1 MIIYFRIH
9 FNRQEIDMQ
18 TKRIKFGRIACC
30 GILFSF
36 LTLAVTGCASPAAQ
50 ETVKT
55 EPAKAPLKVGLY
67 VDAGSQGG
75 GVVQLARLIEYSP
88 QLQLILLDGPDL
100 RAGKLKGLDLL
111 VVPGGSSAK
120 QYESMQEAGAQVVR
134 DYVAGGGAYFGVCAG
149 FHCTLN
155 RPKRIG
161 LLPYTFVAE
170 QVGSRAVVVVEIS
183 KKGAELLD
191 IRPGQ
196 YSVVYSHGPIARP
209 CEQPGTGWGEVLAVY
224 KSSINSL
231 KKPKANFAGYPAML
245 HGQYGKGKVI
255 ATSFHPEYRVPTR
268 EIAFGCIYAVTGVKP
283 APVFPAK
290 EFRPLRVGY
299 HTLLDGKT
307 SINEVLMLDRQPDLD
322 MNFSVSFPDGSLDH
336 LDVMVFPQGRSKTTV
351 SAVKDPLIRPFL
363 ERGGKVIVLGRAAEA
378 APEHPNVI
386 RLADRSKLLETI
398 RAAGK
403 K

>member
-1 MIIYFRIH
+1 
-9 FNRQEIDMQ
+9 MQ
-18 TKRIKFGRIACC
+18 TKRILFGRVACC
-30 GILFSF
+30 GILFAF
-36 LTLAVTGCASPAAQ
+36 LTLAGTGCAAPAP
-50 ETVKT
+50 ETADAA
-55 EPAKAPLKVGLY
+55 PAKEPLKVGLY

-75 GVVQLARLIEYSP
+75 GVIQLARLIEYSP
-88 QLQLILLDGPDL
+88 QLQLIPLDRPDL
-100 RAGKLKGLDLL
+100 REGKLKGLDLL

-120 QYESMQEAGAQVVR
+120 QYESMQETGAQAVR
-134 DYVAGGGAYFGVCAG
+134 EYVAAGGAYFGVCAG
-149 FHCTLN
+149 YHCTLN

-161 LLPYTFVAE
+161 LLPYTFVPE
-170 QVGSRAVVVVEIS
+170 NVGSRAVVTAEIS

-196 YSVVYSHGPIARP
+196 YSVIYSHGPIARP

-224 KSSINSL
+224 KNSISSA

-255 ATSFHPEYRVPTR
+255 ATSFHPEYRVSTHK
-268 EIAFGCIYAVTGVKP
+268 IAFGCIYAVTGVKP
-283 APVFPAK
+283 APVFPVK
-290 EFRPLRVGY
+290 KFRPLRVGY
-299 HTLLDGKT
+299 NTVLEGKR
-307 SINEVLMLDRQPDLD
+307 SIAEVLMLDRQPDLD

-351 SAVKDPLIRPFL
+351 SAVKDPLLLAFL
-363 ERGGKVIVLGRAAEA
+363 ERGGKVIVLGRAAET
-378 APEHPNVI
+378 APQHPNVI
-386 RLADRSKLLETI
+386 RLADRSKLLEAI